1 MRGAWSHV
9 LFLSN
14 TEEFTSFPLWQASAG
29 RANELGSQKPCG
41 EDPARAE
48 ETAPDAGGRAG
59 CRPLRRRVGR
69 QGNPPGGRQGL
80 VEQASSHPGTW
91 ASVWPGPGAAGLAAR
106 GPRLCSGGARR
117 RARDQGLVCG
127 VSCRCLSGPTF
138 HRGAFSAWADAV
150 RARPGSEGSVR
161 SILSISRRG
170 TCSSWSTV
178 GRWRALHPSPVLE
191 GVARVPV
198 PRSPTPV
205 GREGIFEVMH
215 LHQVS
220 L

>member
-1 MRGAWSHV
+1 MQ
-9 LFLSN
+9 
-14 TEEFTSFPLWQASAG
+14 TT
-29 RANELGSQKPCG
+29 
-41 EDPARAE
+41 AE
-48 ETAPDAGGRAG
+48 ESGETGEPSGGQARPHGTGIESSWHVGFGVARTGSSGAGGAG
-59 CRPLRRRVGR
+59 PPVVLRGCSQTRPR
-69 QGNPPGGRQGL
+69 
-80 VEQASSHPGTW
+80 
-91 ASVWPGPGAAGLAAR
+91 PGACVWRVLPLPFR
-106 GPRLCSGGARR
+106 PM
-117 RARDQGLVCG
+117 
-127 VSCRCLSGPTF
+127 F

-150 RARPGSEGSVR
+150 RAPPGSEGSVR

-178 GRWRALHPSPVLE
+178 GRWRALHPFPVLE

-205 GREGIFEVMH
+205 GREGIFEVTH

>member
-1 MRGAWSHV
+1 MQ
-9 LFLSN
+9 
-14 TEEFTSFPLWQASAG
+14 TT
-29 RANELGSQKPCG
+29 
-41 EDPARAE
+41 AE
-48 ETAPDAGGRAG
+48 ESGETGEPSGGQARPRGTGTESSWHVGFGVARTGSSGAGGAG
-59 CRPLRRRVGR
+59 P
-69 QGNPPGGRQGL
+69 
-80 VEQASSHPGTW
+80 
-91 ASVWPGPGAAGLAAR
+91 AAR

-127 VSCRCLSGPTF
+127 VSCHCLSGPTF

-178 GRWRALHPSPVLE
+178 GRWRALHPFPVLE

-205 GREGIFEVMH
+205 GREGIFEVTH